1 MSQLRDSDGGCGILI
16 LTEKKEKDPRLGH
29 RQRLRNKFRRYGL
42 EKFTHEEVIELLL
55 TFGTPRKDCK
65 QTARNLLKKFGSIQA
80 IFDADFSD
88 LTAVKD
94 IGPNNP
100 IAIKFIAAVAGTY
113 LKRSLIGR
121 DYLSSS
127 KKVYQYLHYDL
138 EILPKEV
145 FKVIYL
151 DSANGVIG
159 IEDLSRGTVDSADV
173 HPRELIER
181 ALTQN
186 AAGLVFAHNH
196 PSGNVRPSPNDFRL
210 TRQLVHAA
218 RLVEISVIDHIIIGR
233 GGKYF
238 SFRDQGHLARYET
251 EFKQFY
257 YARD

>member
-1 MSQLRDSDGGCGILI
+1 MAN
-16 LTEKKEKDPRLGH
+16 EKEKDPRLGH
-29 RQRLRNKFRRYGL
+29 RQRLKDKFRQHGL
-42 EKFTHEEVIELLL
+42 EKFTDEEIIELLL

-65 QTARNLLKKFGSIQA
+65 QTARDLLKKFGSIPA
-80 IFDADFSD
+80 IFDADLAK
-88 LTAVKD
+88 LTQVKN

-113 LKRSLIGR
+113 LKRDLIGR
-121 DYLSSS
+121 DYLASS
-127 KKVYQYLHYDL
+127 KKVFQYLQHDL
-138 EILPKEV
+138 ENLPKEV

-151 DSANGVIG
+151 DGANGVIG
-159 IEDLSRGTVDSADV
+159 IEDLSQGTVGAANV

-181 ALTQN
+181 ALARN

-196 PSGNVRPSPNDFRL
+196 PSGSVRPSPNDFRL
-210 TRQLVHAA
+210 TRQLIHAA
-218 RLVEISVIDHIIIGR
+218 RLVEISVIDHIIVGR